1 MGSAPLT
8 AIAGAEPKGNAAQS
22 STAPPSAGYSASSSF
37 SSDRGDPLPASTI
50 LLIEAD
56 PASGELISS
65 VLAKV
70 GYTVTTIADADEA
83 FGRVAEHQLAILDV
97 VTGPKS
103 AFDICR
109 EIRGTPAL
117 ARIPVLCVGQ
127 SDDVEDRIR
136 FLEAGADDVMAKP
149 FDARELEARV
159 EALLLR
165 FQRSKDMTVVS
176 SDGLTVSR
184 AQRTVA
190 VHSPRGGVGT
200 TTIAT
205 NIAMVMARQRPD
217 RVVLVDMHLQFGQV
231 ATHLNLEVKQSIAD
245 VARDEAATREPE
257 LLRTYATR
265 HDSGLH
271 VLAAPISPELA
282 DLVTAE
288 HVDRIL
294 TTLLESYDSVVID
307 AGSWLDERT
316 MTVFE
321 HAETVIFAVCPEI
334 SALKALHG
342 LLDYLNEAGSVA
354 AKSTFVLNN
363 QFARE
368 ILKLRDVESALGT
381 RVASELPYDPFLYLK
396 AVNEGVPI
404 VLGAPRSIP
413 AEKFEK
419 LAATAFGLD
428 GISVPELAA
437 PKRTSRFGG
446 LIRR

>member
-1 MGSAPLT
+1 
-8 AIAGAEPKGNAAQS
+8 
-22 STAPPSAGYSASSSF
+22 
-37 SSDRGDPLPASTI
+37 LPASTI
-50 LLIEAD
+50 LLIDADEAS
-56 PASGELISS
+56 AQLIGE
-65 VLAKV
+65 VLTKV
-70 GYTVTTIADADEA
+70 GYTVTTVADPDEA
-83 FGRVAEHQLAILDV
+83 FPKVAENQLAIIDV
-97 VTGPKS
+97 IAGDKTPV
-103 AFDICR
+103 DVCR
-109 EIRGTPAL
+109 EIRSTPSL

-184 AQRTVA
+184 QRRTVA

-205 NIAMVMARQRPD
+205 NVAMVMARQKPD
-217 RVVLVDMHLQFGQV
+217 RVVLVDLHLQFGQV
-231 ATHLNLEVKQSIAD
+231 ATHLNLEVKQSLAD
-245 VARDEAATREPE
+245 VARDDAAMREPE

-271 VLAAPISPELA
+271 VLAAPTSPELA
-282 DLVTAE
+282 ELITAE

-294 TTLLESYDSVVID
+294 TTLLESYESVVID

-316 MTVFE
+316 MVAFE
-321 HAETVIFAVCPEI
+321 HAENVIFAVCPEI

-368 ILKLRDVESALGT
+368 ILRPRDVESALGT
-381 RVASELPYDPFLYLK
+381 KVTVELPYDPFLYLK
-396 AVNEGVPI
+396 SVNEGVPI

-413 AEKFEK
+413 AERFEK
-419 LAATAFGLD
+419 LAATAFGSD
-428 GISVPELAA
+428 GLVVPTEAA
-437 PKRTSRFGG
+437 QPRKASRFGG

>member
-1 MGSAPLT
+1 M
-8 AIAGAEPKGNAAQS
+8 
-22 STAPPSAGYSASSSF
+22 
-37 SSDRGDPLPASTI
+37 PASTI

-70 GYTVTTIADADEA
+70 GYNVTTIADADDA

-159 EALLLR
+159 EALMLR

-245 VARDEAATREPE
+245 VARDDAATREPE

-271 VLAAPISPELA
+271 VLAAPLSPELA
-282 DLVTAE
+282 ELVTAE

-294 TTLLESYDSVVID
+294 KTLLESYDSVVID

-342 LLDYLNEAGSVA
+342 MLDYLNEAGSVA

-381 RVASELPYDPFLYLK
+381 SVAAELPYDPFLYLK

-413 AEKFEK
+413 AERFEK

-428 GISVPELAA
+428 GISVPDAPAA
-437 PKRTSRFGG
+437 KRTSRFGG

>member
-1 MGSAPLT
+1 
-8 AIAGAEPKGNAAQS
+8 
-22 STAPPSAGYSASSSF
+22 
-37 SSDRGDPLPASTI
+37 LPASTI

-56 PASGELISS
+56 PVAGEVITS
-65 VLAKV
+65 VLTKV
-70 GYTVTTIADADEA
+70 GHTVTTVADGDKAIPT
-83 FGRVAEHQLAILDV
+83 VVEHQLAILDV
-97 VTGPKS
+97 VSGS
-103 AFDICR
+103 RSVVDICR
-109 EIRGTPAL
+109 EMRSTPAL
-117 ARIPVLCVGQ
+117 ARIPILCVGQ

-165 FQRSKDMTVVS
+165 FQRSKDMIVLS
-176 SDGLTVSR
+176 PDGLTVTR
-184 AQRTVA
+184 PRRTIA

-205 NIAMVMARQRPD
+205 NVAMVMARQRPD
-217 RVVLVDMHLQFGQV
+217 RVVLVDLHLQFGQV
-231 ATHLNLEVKQSIAD
+231 ATHLNLEVKQSLAD
-245 VARDEAATREPE
+245 VARDDAATREPE

-271 VLAAPISPELA
+271 VLAAPTSPELA
-282 DLVTAE
+282 ELVTAE

-294 TTLLESYDSVVID
+294 TTLLESYESVVID

-321 HAETVIFAVCPEI
+321 HSETVILVVCPEI

-354 AKSTFVLNN
+354 EKSTFVLNN

-368 ILKLRDVESALGT
+368 ILKLRDVETALST
-381 RVASELPYDPFLYLK
+381 KIASELPYDPFLYLK
-396 AVNEGVPI
+396 AVNEGVPV
-404 VLGAPRSIP
+404 VLGAPRSLP
-413 AEKFEK
+413 AERFEK
-419 LAATAFGLD
+419 LASTAFGMD
-428 GISVPELAA
+428 GVAVPGDAQ